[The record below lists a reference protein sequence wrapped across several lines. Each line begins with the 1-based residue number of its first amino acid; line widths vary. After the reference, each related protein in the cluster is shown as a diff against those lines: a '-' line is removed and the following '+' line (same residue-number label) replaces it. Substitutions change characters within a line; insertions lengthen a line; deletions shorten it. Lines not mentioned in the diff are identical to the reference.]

1 MTPEKMAKLHSN
13 SEANHRTWDAHEF
26 AEILSSKGVLA
37 ECHEHGFALARVI
50 ESEDEFGFEIV
61 DAILGG
67 VYNRYQ
73 GHRNTENKPIIKWHC
88 YSSYPINYQKVWLNK
103 LAIGEQLDP

>member
-1 MTPEKMAKLHSN
+1 MTA
-13 SEANHRTWDAHEF
+13 DD
-26 AEILSSKGVLA
+26 VV
-37 ECHEHGFALARVI
+37 ARVI

-73 GHRNTENKPIIKWHC
+73 GHRNTENKPIIKWHG

-103 LAIGEQLDP
+103 LAMGEQLDPWNTHMCVHIFYLKKKI

>member
-1 MTPEKMAKLHSN
+1 MNKINLCSVVGATGDLNAFKAIAISQ
-13 SEANHRTWDAHEF
+13 
-26 AEILSSKGVLA
+26 EILMGPDKKTLV
-37 ECHEHGFALARVI
+37 EVCYKKNM
-50 ESEDEFGFEIV
+50 FEIV

-73 GHRNTENKPIIKWHC
+73 GHRNTENKPIIKWHG

-103 LAIGEQLDP
+103 LAMGEQLDP